1 MDDLGRAFQHLQVL
15 PVPEQLATLEG
26 KVLARVAA
34 ERETAKLT
42 AGPVLGVAAVVA
54 LGLGMA
60 GAVLPGTPAQAA
72 TKSVFGYG
80 ESLAPSTLLA
90 NVG

>member
-1 MDDLGRAFQHLQVL
+1 MDEIDRALQHLQYL
-15 PVPEQLATLEG
+15 PVPEQLASLER
-26 KVLARVAA
+26 KVMARIDA

-42 AGPVLGVAAVVA
+42 AGPALGVAAVVA

-60 GAVLPGTPAQAA
+60 GAILPGTSAQAA
-72 TKSVFGYG
+72 TTSVFGYA